1 MQMAEYINSSS
12 VIFKCAMFMYGDLI
26 RRISSGHPPKK
37 HSNRAI
43 IHLSDMTPEAVQF
56 FSFRIWKIHFGAVF
70 PGQAALAAP
79 HLPLRVG
86 GGAPQLSPTVK

>member
-1 MQMAEYINSSS
+1 MSFGYWRVSASDSFAILTNRGVSGFTLAMQMAEYINSSP

-56 FSFRIWKIHFGAVF
+56 FSFRI
-70 PGQAALAAP
+70 
-79 HLPLRVG
+79 
-86 GGAPQLSPTVK
+86 